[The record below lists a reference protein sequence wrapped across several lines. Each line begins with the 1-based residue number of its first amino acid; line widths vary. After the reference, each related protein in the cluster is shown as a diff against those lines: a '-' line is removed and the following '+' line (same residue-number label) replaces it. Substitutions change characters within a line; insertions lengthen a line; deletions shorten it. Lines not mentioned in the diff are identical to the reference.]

1 MLPKPQIAVQFGI
14 RPAFCRWPQIDYLMY
29 KIRTYNSLAAKGLE
43 RFSSDSYQVGP
54 DLLSAHALMLRSQK
68 LHDEAID
75 ESVIAVARAGAG
87 VNNIPVEDFAKNG
100 IVVFNTPGANAN
112 AVKELVA
119 AALLLG
125 TRNIF
130 SAMNYVQTLG
140 DIDDSAEMHK
150 TLEANKKNFSGSEI
164 TGMTLGVVGL
174 GAIGA
179 MVANMALELG
189 MNVAGFDP
197 AISVE
202 SAWRLSSRVKKV
214 DSLQALVGVADFLTL
229 HVPAIPQTRGLINK
243 EILARCKP
251 GMRLLNFAREEI
263 VDLHAVIDAL
273 DNGKLSSYVS
283 DFPHP
288 ELLGR
293 KDTLLLPH
301 IGAST
306 REAEENCAV
315 MAAEQLMDFL
325 ENGNIRNSVNYPNTQ
340 MARNGGFRITFC
352 NKNVPRVLGEVLSVL
367 ADHDINV
374 VDMVNLSRG
383 DFAYSIIDVE
393 NQPNPGV
400 MSAINNAEH
409 VIRARLL
416 PPV

>member
-1 MLPKPQIAVQFGI
+1 
-14 RPAFCRWPQIDYLMY
+14 MY
-29 KIRTYNSLAAKGLE
+29 KIRTYNSLAAKGLQ
-43 RFSSDSYQVGP
+43 RFSAEKYQVGP
-54 DLLSAHALMLRSQK
+54 DLISANALMLRSQK
-68 LHDEAID
+68 LHDESID
-75 ESVIAVARAGAG
+75 ESVLAVARAGAG
-87 VNNIPVEDFAKNG
+87 VNNIPVDDYATKG

-125 TRNIF
+125 SRNIF
-130 SAMNYVQTLG
+130 NAMNYVQTLDG
-140 DIDDSAEMHK
+140 ISDSAEMHK
-150 TLEANKKNFSGSEI
+150 TLEANKKHFAGSEI
-164 TGMTLGVVGL
+164 AGMTLGVVGL

-179 MVANMALELG
+179 LVANMALELG

-202 SAWRLSSRVKKV
+202 SAWRLSSRVQKV
-214 DSLQALVGVADFLTL
+214 DSLEALVEVSDFLTL
-229 HVPAIPQTRGLINK
+229 HVPAIPQTHGLINK
-243 EILARCKP
+243 EILARCKK
-251 GMRLLNFAREEI
+251 GMRLLNFARDEI
-263 VDLHAVIDAL
+263 VDLQSVVEAL
-273 DNGKLSSYVS
+273 DSGTLSSYIS

-325 ENGNIRNSVNYPNTQ
+325 ENGNIRNSVNYPETQ

-352 NKNVPRVLGEVLSVL
+352 NENVPRVLGEVLTVL

-374 VDMVNLSRG
+374 IDMVNLSRG
-383 DFAYSIIDVE
+383 DYAYSIIDVQS
-393 NQPNPGV
+393 QPGPGV
-400 MSAINNAEH
+400 MSAINTAEH

>member
-1 MLPKPQIAVQFGI
+1 
-14 RPAFCRWPQIDYLMY
+14 MY
-29 KIRTYNSLAAKGLE
+29 KLRTFNALSSKGLD
-43 RFSSDSYQVGP
+43 RFSRDIYEVGP
-54 DLLSAHALMLRSQK
+54 DVSPADALMLRSHK
-68 LHDEAID
+68 LHEEIID
-75 ESVIAVARAGAG
+75 KSVLAVARAGAG
-87 VNNIPVEDFAKNG
+87 VNNIPVDEYAQRG

-112 AVKELVA
+112 AVKELVT

-125 TRNIF
+125 SRNIF
-130 SAMNYVQTLG
+130 DAMNYVQTL
-140 DIDDSAEMHK
+140 DDVNDSAEMHK
-150 TLEANKKNFSGSEI
+150 LLEANKKNFAGSEI

-179 MVANMALELG
+179 LVANMALELG
-189 MNVAGFDP
+189 MKVVGYDP

-202 SAWRLSSRVKKV
+202 SAWRLSSRVQKV
-214 DSLQALVGVADFLTL
+214 DSLQALVGVSDFLTL
-229 HVPAIPQTRGLINK
+229 HIPAIPQTRGLINT

-251 GMRLLNFAREEI
+251 GMRLLNFARDEI
-263 VDLHAVIDAL
+263 VDLPAVIDAL
-273 DNGKLSSYVS
+273 DSGKLTGYVS

-293 KDTLLLPH
+293 KDALLLPH

-315 MAAEQLMDFL
+315 MAADQLMDFL
-325 ENGNIRNSVNYPNTQ
+325 ENGNVRNSVNYPDTT

-352 NKNVPRVLGEVLSVL
+352 NKNVPKVLGHVLTVL
-367 ADHDINV
+367 ADHNINV
-374 VDMVNLSRG
+374 IDMVNLSRG

-393 NQPNPGV
+393 NQPGADV
-400 MSAINNAEH
+400 MSAINNTED

-416 PPV
+416 PPR